1 MCLSSSPPFVLWQS
15 WHWQVDRSQ
24 IWWISQHDKMS
35 LTRRCK
41 PTPTFIF
48 RYFYFIFS
56 FLLLSYISHQT
67 DPHFSD
73 ISIIILRSEN
83 PEWYI
88 STYYTK
94 IWEYTTQNRYI
105 SLLKAIAIIT
115 IKQADIWML
124 HTLGGGPPVGQVRQG
139 DVIKDRI
146 SAESNCLDIPSVH
159 QKEIHLVSRGEAP
172 GGGRM

>member
-1 MCLSSSPPFVLWQS
+1 M
-15 WHWQVDRSQ
+15 
-24 IWWISQHDKMS
+24 
-35 LTRRCK
+35 
-41 PTPTFIF
+41 
-48 RYFYFIFS
+48 
-56 FLLLSYISHQT
+56 SYISHQT
-67 DPHFSD
+67 DAHFSD

-115 IKQADIWML
+115 MKQADIWML

-139 DVIKDRI
+139 DVIKDTKCQNLSGVQLFGHSFSSSKRNSSRVPRRGPRRWPHVNGLMWS
-146 SAESNCLDIPSVH
+146 SAGLICCLLSRVLMLSGRRANEIVIICNCILVKIETS
-159 QKEIHLVSRGEAP
+159 HLNQLL
-172 GGGRM
+172 